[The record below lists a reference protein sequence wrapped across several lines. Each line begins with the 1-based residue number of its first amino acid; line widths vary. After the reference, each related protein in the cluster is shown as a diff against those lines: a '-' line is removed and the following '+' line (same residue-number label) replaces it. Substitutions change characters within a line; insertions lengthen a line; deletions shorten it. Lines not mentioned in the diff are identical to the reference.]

1 VKFSFIHAEKA
12 HFPVAALCRV
22 LGVSRQGYYAH
33 VARGPSDRVQ
43 RDAELQ
49 ERVRAV
55 HDGSKQR
62 YGSPR
67 VLAELKRE
75 GFAASKRRV
84 ERAMRSMGLSARAPR
99 RFRITTTANERH
111 LVAPNRLARDFT
123 ASRPNERWVT
133 DISYVWTNEGWAYVA
148 VILDLFS
155 RAVVGWALDT
165 TLSTRL
171 PKDAL
176 EMALARRN
184 AGEGLLHHSD
194 RGCQYTS
201 HEYRDVLDPL
211 GITVSMSRKG
221 NCWDGEGNS
230 LGKGN
235 RQSTCAVGSF
245 PAGDSAQG
253 VKDLSGNVWEWTESC
268 KDSSC
273 SARVNRGGSWDLDV
287 PSYVRAA
294 FRFRRDPSFRGSIIG
309 FRCARSN

>member
-33 VARGPSDRVQ
+33 VAREPSARVQ

-84 ERAMRSMGLSARAPR
+84 ERAMRSLGLSARAPR

-133 DISYVWTNEGWAYVA
+133 DISYIWTNEGWAYVA

-171 PKDAL
+171 AKDAL

-201 HEYRDVLDPL
+201 HEYRDLLDPL

-221 NCWDGEGNS
+221 NCWDNAVAES
-230 LGKGN
+230 FFATLKRELIRPKRWSN
-235 RQSTCAVGSF
+235 RLELRTALFEYIEVF
-245 PAGDSAQG
+245 YNRRRLHSAIG
-253 VKDLSGNVWEWTESC
+253 YKTPSEVEHEYDLTE
-268 KDSSC
+268 
-273 SARVNRGGSWDLDV
+273 
-287 PSYVRAA
+287 AA
-294 FRFRRDPSFRGSIIG
+294 
-309 FRCARSN
+309 